1 MIMTLLNIVT
11 FIFQI
16 IYSSTDNYHAFE
28 DCYYE
33 DYWDYYD
40 CDQLPWAIASFAII
54 STINVP
60 LGVWT
65 IIVPVHGWK
74 EQEHYDRS
82 KALVK
87 SLG

>member
-1 MIMTLLNIVT
+1 MTLLNFLA
-11 FIFQI
+11 FITQT
-16 IYSSTDNYHAFE
+16 IYSSTDNGHALEECFY
-28 DCYYE
+28 DDPI
-33 DYWDYYD
+33 DYKY
-40 CDQLPWAIASFAII
+40 CDPLPWAIASFAII

-65 IIVPVHGWK
+65 IIVPIHGWK